1 MIGLLPGAQA
11 PIQQDIINLITEKK
25 PAIVQ
30 QVKPELTVA
39 EKIAANY
46 YGCNTDTQ
54 WIWAQDAT
62 CHDKVAQVTTQTQT
76 AVKQP
81 QNGSVGLNGYDYP
94 SCTGYVAMRR
104 YVPSGWGNA
113 TTWRQNALAS
123 GWTVSNV
130 PVAGA
135 IGWTYGHVVYVES
148 VGDGVVVIS
157 ENNYDYA
164 GSTRT
169 ITVPTS
175 KYVYLY

>member
-25 PAIVQ
+25 PAIVE
-30 QVKPELTVA
+30 VVEPTLD
-39 EKIAANY
+39 EKIRTNY
-46 YGCNTDTQ
+46 YKCDESVM
-54 WIWAQDAT
+54 WIRADNAQCLPKQQQT
-62 CHDKVAQVTTQTQT
+62 TTKAQST
-76 AVKQP
+76 VKQA

-104 YVPSGWGNA
+104 YVPAGWGNA
-113 TTWRQNALAS
+113 TTWRQGAINA
-123 GWTVSNV
+123 GWSVTSV

-135 IGWTYGHVVYVES
+135 IGWVYGHVVYVES
-148 VGDGVVVIS
+148 VGDGVVTIS

-175 KYVYLY
+175 TYTYLY